1 LDNPET
7 GENRLMCN
15 RRFQTRRAAGSM
27 LPNDSCRVRPD
38 GIAHDDGM
46 VDAKNSRRQAGGARR
61 GDGLD
66 NARTSRGQA
75 GGMSRAD
82 GMVDAKNSRRQA
94 DGARRGDGLHHG
106 AAYGSAMRGF
116 SLIEII
122 LVVVLIGGI
131 VAFAASRI
139 LGGGDRAKANLAR
152 AQVQTLAEKV
162 QQYEMDTGTLPGSLD
177 ALVANPGNAT
187 GWLGPYAK
195 PVELR
200 DPWNHPYEYRVPGDG
215 QAFDLISLG
224 KDGQAGGESVDGD
237 VKYQ

>member
-1 LDNPET
+1 
-7 GENRLMCN
+7 MCN
-15 RRFQTRRAAGSM
+15 RRFQARRAASSV
-27 LPNDSCRVRPD
+27 LPNEAGCDS
-38 GIAHDDGM
+38 GM
-46 VDAKNSRRQAGGARR
+46 HGANR
-61 GDGLD
+61 
-66 NARTSRGQA
+66 SRGQA
-75 GGMSRAD
+75 GSESR
-82 GMVDAKNSRRQA
+82 GQA
-94 DGARRGDGLHHG
+94 SGAGRGDGLRHG
-106 AAYGSAMRGF
+106 AAYGSTLRTMRGF

-139 LGGGDRAKANLAR
+139 LGGGDRAKANLAK

-195 PVELR
+195 EAELK
-200 DPWNHPYEYRVPGDG
+200 DPWNHAYEYRVPGDG

>member
-1 LDNPET
+1 MSGADDVAIGSNAKTARPVVEGHGGGLKAAAFD
-7 GENRLMCN
+7 GLRG
-15 RRFQTRRAAGSM
+15 RGDGGAGSVRRS
-27 LPNDSCRVRPD
+27 PDSALRGAGQEAAAEGFVR
-38 GIAHDDGM
+38 GRLR
-46 VDAKNSRRQAGGARR
+46 NARR
-61 GDGLD
+61 GDGLY
-66 NARTSRGQA
+66 
-75 GGMSRAD
+75 
-82 GMVDAKNSRRQA
+82 
-94 DGARRGDGLHHG
+94 HG

-162 QQYEMDTGTLPGSLD
+162 QQYEMDTGTLPSSLD
-177 ALVANPGNAT
+177 ALVANPGNAA

-195 PVELR
+195 PAELK
-200 DPWNHPYEYRVPGDG
+200 DPWNHPYEYRVPGEG

-224 KDGQAGGESVDGD
+224 KDGEAGGESVDGD

>member
-1 LDNPET
+1 MK
-7 GENRLMCN
+7 R
-15 RRFQTRRAAGSM
+15 S
-27 LPNDSCRVRPD
+27 
-38 GIAHDDGM
+38 IAIP
-46 VDAKNSRRQAGGARR
+46 SRQA
-61 GDGLD
+61 
-66 NARTSRGQA
+66 QA
-75 GGMSRAD
+75 
-82 GMVDAKNSRRQA
+82 
-94 DGARRGDGLHHG
+94 
-106 AAYGSAMRGF
+106 GF

-122 LVVVLIGGI
+122 IVVVLIGGI
-131 VAFAASRI
+131 VAFAATRI
-139 LGGGDRAKANLAR
+139 LGGGDRAKVNLAK

-195 PVELR
+195 PAELK
-200 DPWNHPYEYRVPGDG
+200 DPWSHPYEYRVPGDG